1 MYCYKAYS
9 DEKVEKIHGFVARG
23 GGLLVGGQAWSWA
36 AGNADDNAVA
46 GFPGNK
52 ILQKFGAGILGDNIL
67 PLSAS
72 LTS

>member
-9 DEKVEKIHGFVARG
+9 DEEVEKIHGFVSRG

-36 AGNADDNAVA
+36 ARNVDDNAVA

-52 ILQKFGAGILGDNIL
+52 IL
-67 PLSAS
+67 
-72 LTS
+72 